1 MELNRSEQPTYVT
14 LIAVAVTVAVT
25 VAVVVFDLNMDL
37 KDAIWTRGLVKARPL
52 LAKVPATFEFL
63 PVINLSFS
71 VGVALSDL
79 LRNTFIAV

>member
-14 LIAVAVTVAVT
+14 LIAVAVVA
-25 VAVVVFDLNMDL
+25 FDLNMDL
-37 KDAIWTRGLVKARPL
+37 KDAIWTQGLVKARPL
-52 LAKVPATFEFL
+52 LAEVPATFEL
-63 PVINLSFS
+63 VPVINLSFS